1 MDLPKRV
8 ITEAPNQGE
17 KAAALPAW
25 WKEIQD
31 AAWVDYERLPMPS
44 RKDEGWRFSD
54 LSKVALNGC
63 TAGVPVGKP
72 ALASLQGYFA
82 AGEAPSLLFANDTL
96 LFSRGLSREANEKG
110 VVFAPLLEA
119 ASREADRVRG
129 HLFEERVGLGAEKL
143 ESLHRACATA
153 GAVLS
158 VPAGVE
164 LTQPV
169 ELSFWMTEA
178 HAATFPHILVILH
191 ENARARIHLRF
202 GSTNPRGGFA
212 CSVQE
217 LFLGPG
223 ARLDLLTHRNW
234 AEGVC
239 SFDLASVRLS
249 RDASATTFQL
259 NQGGS
264 YTRTESRSRL
274 LGPGARSVML
284 SATLARGR
292 QEFDQRSFQEH
303 VAPDTKSDLLYK
315 SALYDASRTIFAG
328 MIDVDPAAQ
337 RTDAYQ
343 SNRNLIL
350 SPDAE
355 ANSLPGLEILANDV
369 RCTHGSTV
377 GQVDPEELFYCLQ
390 RGIPLA
396 AAQRLFVLGF
406 LTDVFDRL
414 DDGPTKG
421 ALTEELEAS
430 LR

>member
-8 ITEAPNQGE
+8 ITEAPNGSA
-17 KAAALPAW
+17 KPAVLPAW

-31 AAWVDYERLPMPS
+31 AAWIDYERLPMPS
-44 RKDEGWRFSD
+44 RKDERWRFSD

-63 TAGVPVGKP
+63 TAGVPVAAP
-72 ALASLQGYFA
+72 ALADLQGYFSS
-82 AGEAPSLLFANDTL
+82 GEAPSLLFANDAL
-96 LFSRGLSREANEKG
+96 LFSRGLSPEAREKG

-119 ASREADRVRG
+119 ATKEADLLQS
-129 HLFEERVGLGAEKL
+129 HLFQERVGLGAEKL

-153 GAVLS
+153 GAALY

-164 LTQPV
+164 LAEPV
-169 ELSFWMTEA
+169 DLSFWMTEA
-178 HAATFPHILVILH
+178 HAATFPHILVILQ
-191 ENARARIHLRF
+191 ENARARVHLRF
-202 GSTNPRGGFA
+202 SSTNPRGGFA

-217 LFLGPG
+217 LFVGPG
-223 ARLDLLTHRNW
+223 ASLDLLTHRNW

-239 SFDLASVRLS
+239 SFDLASIRLS

-350 SPDAE
+350 SHDAE

-406 LTDVFDRL
+406 LTDVFARL
-414 DDGPTKG
+414 EDGKIKS

>member
-1 MDLPKRV
+1 MDLPKRA
-8 ITEAPNQGE
+8 ITEAPNGS
-17 KAAALPAW
+17 ARHAGLPAW
-25 WKEIQD
+25 WRDLQD
-31 AAWVDYERLPMPS
+31 AAWIDYERLPMPS
-44 RKDEGWRFSD
+44 RKDERWRFSD
-54 LSKVALNGC
+54 VGKIALNGC
-63 TAGVPVGKP
+63 TAGVPVAAQ
-72 ALASLQGYFA
+72 ALTELQTHFSR
-82 AGEAPSLLFANDTL
+82 GEAPSLLFGNDAL
-96 LFSRGLSREANEKG
+96 LFSRPLSPEAREKG
-110 VVFAPLLEA
+110 VVFAPLLA
-119 ASREADRVRG
+119 AATMEGDLVKS
-129 HLFEERVGLGAEKL
+129 HLFEERVGLGADKL

-153 GAVLS
+153 GAVLF

-164 LTQPV
+164 LAQPV
-169 ELSFWMTEA
+169 DLSFWMTEA
-178 HAATFPHILVILH
+178 DAATFPHILVILQ
-191 ENARARIHLRF
+191 ENARARVHLRF

-217 LFLGPG
+217 LFVG
-223 ARLDLLTHRNW
+223 AGAELDLLTHRHW

-249 RDASATTFQL
+249 RDARATTFQF

-274 LGPGARSVML
+274 LGPGAQSVML

-350 SPDAE
+350 SSDAE
-355 ANSLPGLEILANDV
+355 AHSLPGLEILANDV
-369 RCTHGSTV
+369 RCTHGSTI

-406 LTDVFDRL
+406 LTDVVDRL
-414 DDGPTKG
+414 GDGQIKRIL
-421 ALTEELEAS
+421 AEELEAS
-430 LR
+430 LG

>member
-1 MDLPKRV
+1 MELPKRW
-8 ITEAPNQGE
+8 IAEAPDGIT
-17 KAAALPAW
+17 KLAALPAW
-25 WKEIQD
+25 WREIQD
-31 AAWVDYERLPMPS
+31 AAWLEYERLPMPS
-44 RKDEGWRFSD
+44 RKDERWRFSD
-54 LSKVALNGC
+54 LSKIALNGC
-63 TAGVPVGKP
+63 TSGVPVSGKARAEIEGHFSRRKEP
-72 ALASLQGYFA
+72 A
-82 AGEAPSLLFANDTL
+82 LLFANDDL
-96 LFSRGLSREANEKG
+96 LFSRGLPPDARAKG
-110 VVFAPLLEA
+110 VIFAPLLEA
-119 ASREADRVRG
+119 AAREPDLVRT
-129 HLFEERVGLGAEKL
+129 HLFGERVGLGAEKL
-143 ESLHRACATA
+143 ESLHRACSTA
-153 GAVLS
+153 GAILF

-164 LTQPV
+164 LAEPV
-169 ELSFWMTEA
+169 DLSFWLTEA
-178 HAATFPHILVILH
+178 QAASFPHVLVILQ
-191 ENARARIHLRF
+191 ENARARVDLRF
-202 GSTNPRGGFA
+202 ASSNPRGGFA

-217 LFLGPG
+217 IFVGPG
-223 ARLDLLTHRNW
+223 AKLDLLTHRNW

-239 SFDLASVRLS
+239 SFDLAYVRLS
-249 RDASATTFQL
+249 RDASATTIQV

-292 QEFDQRSFQEH
+292 QEFDQRSLQEH
-303 VAPDTKSDLLYK
+303 AAPDTKSDLLYK

-355 ANSLPGLEILANDV
+355 ANSLPGLEIMANDV
-369 RCTHGSTV
+369 RCTHGSTI
-377 GQVDPEELFYCLQ
+377 GRIDPEELFYCRQ

-396 AAQRLFVLGF
+396 AAQRLFALGF

-414 DDGPTKG
+414 EDEQAKSS
-421 ALTEELEAS
+421 LLEELETS